1 MIFVVLIYIYLMIS
15 NAEYLF
21 MCLLAICISSLEKC
35 IFSSSAY
42 FSFSSL
48 FSWHWGIWAIDIC
61 WILLCYQSYHL
72 QIFSLI
78 QQVVFVLS
86 MVSFAMQ
93 KPGFKDSNIQIETLP
108 FPSCV
113 TLTVKIEIMG
123 SNSWF
128 IVKVK

>member
-15 NAEYLF
+15 NAEYVF

-61 WILLCYQSYHL
+61 WILICYQSYHS

-86 MVSFAMQ
+86 MVSFAVQ
-93 KPGFKDSNIQIETLP
+93 KPGFKENNIQIETLP
-108 FPSCV
+108 FPRCV
-113 TLTVKIEIMG
+113 TLTVKMEIMG
-123 SNSWF
+123 PNSWF